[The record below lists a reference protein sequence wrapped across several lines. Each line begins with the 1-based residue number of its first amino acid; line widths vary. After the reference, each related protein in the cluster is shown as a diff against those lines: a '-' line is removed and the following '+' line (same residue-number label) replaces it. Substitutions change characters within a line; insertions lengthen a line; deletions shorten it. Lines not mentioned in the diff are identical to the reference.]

1 MKYLKTFE
9 NYVEADP
16 INFENVF
23 GISDF
28 DLSYLLGDLIDKYTY
43 LEFELTTDDYKK
55 FKIEIFEDGLEA
67 DPTQN
72 LEDEYRFFKNKI
84 AQNLKIWLDENNLKL
99 DKHEFNKGSNK
110 IEINV
115 SKIKVN

>member
-9 NYVEADP
+9 KYVETDP

-43 LEFELTTDDYKK
+43 LEYEITTDD
-55 FKIEIFEDGLEA
+55 L
-67 DPTQN
+67 
-72 LEDEYRFFKNKI
+72 
-84 AQNLKIWLDENNLKL
+84 
-99 DKHEFNKGSNK
+99 
-110 IEINV
+110 
-115 SKIKVN
+115 